1 VCRVILITS
10 HFPYSGGEQFLETE
24 IKYYTD
30 IELTILPKSKSD
42 FIRVTP
48 NNIKINDY
56 LIRNSSKNRKIV
68 YLFKSLKNRLFYK
81 ELFSKKFLSLKK
93 LKIFFDAIAT
103 YQMYY
108 ELFDSYFT
116 QLQNLETVTIYTYWN
131 DVATYALQSL
141 KNKYKY
147 KLVSRIHRGDLYQEK
162 KALGYMPLKKHFTTN
177 LDTLYTITQSA
188 NGYLVDVYGFV
199 ERDILKLS
207 RLGVEE
213 RGIISK
219 SSPEKSLHITSC
231 SFLSEVK
238 QVDKIIQSLK
248 IVSEQMQEVKFVW
261 THIGD
266 GILYEHL
273 TSLAESELTGLSNI
287 EYHFV
292 GNYTNEKVYEFYR
305 RNEVDVFLNVSL
317 SEGVPVSIMEA
328 MSCHIPIIAP
338 DIGGISDMIDNGK
351 SGFLLSQ
358 ECAIEEIVDS
368 LRNIHFFKNHEI
380 REESY
385 KIFLEK
391 YDASKNYKHFIEEM
405 IKR

>member
-1 VCRVILITS
+1 MCRVILITS